1 LETFQLRQR
10 QYPGKTFP
18 SPGHDVP
25 FSGSR
30 EREKRL
36 LITLLFMLDVVRPA
50 ANEQCVLI
58 GPDSNWHRVILD
70 ESQCKSNTRILI

>member
-18 SPGHDVP
+18 SPRHDVP
-25 FSGSR
+25 FSESR
-30 EREKRL
+30 ERVKQL
-36 LITLLFMLDVVRPA
+36 LITLLFILESRPA

-58 GPDSNWHRVILD
+58 GPDSNWYRVILD
-70 ESQCKSNTRILI
+70 ESQCIKVCGLV